1 MLLLAEACPAISKT
15 GIRNGTNWTYIF
27 TNQLADKLK
36 LLTEGLLTHKQLGD
50 FTDILKRQLRLIVT
64 AYEHAQKPPAD
75 INIR

>member
-1 MLLLAEACPAISKT
+1 M
-15 GIRNGTNWTYIF
+15 F

-50 FTDILKRQLRLIVT
+50 FTEILKRQLRLIAT
-64 AYEHAQKPPAD
+64 AYEHAQKLPAD